1 MLTINACGEI
11 SKSAMGVAGK
21 MNKRKD
27 HLNRVLFLL
36 LDNIAW
42 LLVGVSVVVFSLLSD
57 RFLRSYTLINIIPKV
72 VPIGILVIGQSFAML
87 TKHFDLSSESVLG
100 LVAFSAALLIASPEL
115 GGWGTMLPGWM
126 VIVLMLGAG
135 VLIGMLNG
143 FMITKLKLNNLV
155 YTIAILITLRGICYL
170 ISPSSSASSLG
181 EGFGW
186 LGGGSL
192 FTITVDGKP
201 VRVPVSLLFFFL
213 IFAAAHVIARYT
225 RFGRNIYAVGA
236 DRAAAEA
243 AGIRSERII
252 IAVYTISGFCA
263 ALAAWMLAGRM
274 DSAAMKTGENWIF
287 SIQAAAI
294 IGGISLKGGRGNMI
308 GAMGGVILWGVLNTG
323 LGIAQASPWIID
335 AILGGL
341 LLLAVLLDAVKNRYF
356 VRKTLKEQLSQSQVG
371 LSDNYLNVNRSL
383 AQGAK

>member
-1 MLTINACGEI
+1 
-11 SKSAMGVAGK
+11 
-21 MNKRKD
+21 MNKRGD
-27 HLNRVLFLL
+27 YLNRVLFLL
-36 LDNIAW
+36 LNNIAW
-42 LLVGVSVVVFSLLSD
+42 LLVAVSVIVFSLLSG
-57 RFLRSYTLINIIPKV
+57 RFLRPYTLLGIIPRV
-72 VPIGILVIGQSFAML
+72 APIGILVIGQSFVML

-100 LVAFSAALLIASPEL
+100 LTAFSATLLIASPEL
-115 GGWGTMLPGWM
+115 GGWGTMLPGGM

-143 FMITKLKLNNLV
+143 LMITKLKLNNLV
-155 YTIAILITLRGICYL
+155 YTIAVLITLRGVSYL
-170 ISPSSSASSLG
+170 ISPATSASGLG
-181 EGFGW
+181 DGFGW

-192 FTITVDGKP
+192 FTVMVDGKP
-201 VRVPVSLLFFFL
+201 VRVSVSLLFFFL
-213 IFAAAHVIARYT
+213 IFAAVHIITRYT

-236 DRAAAEA
+236 NRAAAEA

-263 ALAAWMLAGRM
+263 ALAAWVLAGRM
-274 DSAAMKTGENWIF
+274 DSATMKTGYHWIF

-308 GAMGGVILWGVLNTG
+308 GAMGGVILWGVLDTG
-323 LGIAQASPWIID
+323 LLIVQASPWIID

-341 LLLAVLLDAVKNRYF
+341 LLLAILLDALKNRYLA
-356 VRKTLKEQLSQSQVG
+356 RKTLKEQLSKSLVG
-371 LSDNYLNVNRSL
+371 LSDDYLNINRSL

>member
-1 MLTINACGEI
+1 
-11 SKSAMGVAGK
+11 MGVAEK

-27 HLNRVLFLL
+27 YLNRVLFLL
-36 LDNIAW
+36 LNNIAW
-42 LLVGVSVVVFSLLSD
+42 LLVAVSVIVFSLLSD
-57 RFLRSYTLINIIPKV
+57 RFLRPYTLLGIIPRV
-72 VPIGILVIGQSFAML
+72 APIGILVIGQSFTML

-155 YTIAILITLRGICYL
+155 YTIAILITLRGVSYL
-170 ISPSSSASSLG
+170 ISPSTSASGLG

-192 FTITVDGKP
+192 FTIMVDGKP
-201 VRVPVSLLFFFL
+201 VSVQVSLLFFFL
-213 IFAAAHVIARYT
+213 IFVAAHIITRYT
-225 RFGRNIYAVGA
+225 RFGRNIYAVGSN
-236 DRAAAEA
+236 REAAEA
-243 AGIRSERII
+243 AGIRSERIV

-263 ALAAWMLAGRM
+263 ALAAWVLAGRM
-274 DSAAMKTGENWIF
+274 DSATMRTGVNWIF

-308 GAMGGVILWGVLNTG
+308 GAMGGVVLWGVLDTG
-323 LGIAQASPWIID
+323 LLIIQASPWSID

-341 LLLAVLLDAVKNRYF
+341 LLLAIFLDAVKNRYLA
-356 VRKTLKEQLSQSQVG
+356 RKNLKEQLSRSEVG
-371 LSDNYLNVNRSL
+371 LSDNYLSVDGSL
-383 AQGAK
+383 AKGAR